1 MNKPIPPAK
10 FHNIRPP
17 NNNYTYFEDRQN
29 HAFLPL
35 ATSFERV
42 NAGWM
47 ADFAM
52 LAYGNKPFIQKKLD
66 DSGLT
71 ADGFVM
77 EYFSRDTTQCFV
89 GHNDNFVVVSM
100 RGTEID
106 NFWGA
111 FNDWRRNLELRL
123 EPDDSGG
130 PVHEGFI
137 KDMAAVWND
146 TNGVQGLKSYL
157 QPLLAGGTRTLWITG
172 HSLGAALATLAA
184 ERAVRDA
191 GLDVRGVY
199 TYGSPRVG
207 EIQFKQNYEARGL
220 NATTY
225 RVLYDIDVVQRIP
238 PGDTYTHVG
247 KLEFID
253 ADGHLHTNVPNL
265 TTEDGGLPEPT
276 GAQEWAVRLYGV
288 LGQGSALVANAF
300 GLTIPAPIADHA
312 PIYYASY
319 IWNNQ

>member
-1 MNKPIPPAK
+1 MTKPILPAT
-10 FHNIRPP
+10 FQNIRPP
-17 NNNYTYFEDRQN
+17 NKNYTYFEGKQN

-35 ATSFERV
+35 ATSFELV

-52 LAYGNKPFIQKKLD
+52 LAYADKPTIQMTFNE
-66 DSGLT
+66 SGLT

-77 EYFSRDTTQCFV
+77 EFFSRDTTQWFV
-89 GHNDNFVVVSM
+89 AHNDNFVVVSM

-111 FNDWRRNLELRL
+111 FNDWRRNLELRPV
-123 EPDDSGG
+123 PDDSGG
-130 PVHEGFI
+130 LVHEGFM
-137 KDMAAVWND
+137 KDIAAAWDD
-146 TNGVQGLKSYL
+146 TNGAQGLKSYL
-157 QPLLAGGTRTLWITG
+157 QPLLADGTRTLWITG

-184 ERAVRDA
+184 ERAVRD
-191 GLDVRGVY
+191 GGFDVRGVY

-207 EIQFKQNYEARGL
+207 DIQFKQNYEARGL

-225 RVLYDIDVVQRIP
+225 RVVYDIDVAQILF
-238 PGDTYTHVG
+238 PGDAYMHVG
-247 KLEFID
+247 QLKFID
-253 ADGHLHTNVPNL
+253 ADGRLDPNL
-265 TTEDGGLPEPT
+265 EDGGLPEPT
-276 GAQEWAVRLYGV
+276 KAQKLAMRLFGA
-288 LGQGSALVANAF
+288 LGQSSALVANAL
-300 GLTIPAPIADHA
+300 GLTVPAPIADHA

>member
-1 MNKPIPPAK
+1 MSKPIPTAK

-29 HAFLPL
+29 HAFLPQ
-35 ATSFERV
+35 ASSFERV

-52 LAYGNKPFIQKKLD
+52 LAYGNKPFIQEKLD

-77 EYFSRDTTQCFV
+77 EYFSRGTTECFV
-89 GHNDNFVVVSM
+89 AHNDKFVVVSM

-111 FNDWRRNLELRL
+111 FNDWRRNLELRPV
-123 EPDDSGG
+123 PDDSGG
-130 PVHEGFI
+130 LVHEGFM
-137 KDMAAVWND
+137 KDIAEVWND
-146 TNGVQGLKSYL
+146 TNGRQGLKSYL

-191 GLDVRGVY
+191 GFDVSGVY

-207 EIQFKQNYEARGL
+207 DIQFKQKYEARGL
-220 NATTY
+220 NAKTY
-225 RVLYDIDVVQRIP
+225 RVVYDIDVAQKLF
-238 PGDTYTHVG
+238 GDAYTHVG
-247 KLEFID
+247 QLKFID
-253 ADGHLHTNVPNL
+253 ADGHLHQNVPN
-265 TTEDGGLPEPT
+265 GGLPEPT
-276 GAQEWAVRLYGV
+276 GAQEWAVRLYGL
-288 LGQGSALVANAF
+288 LGRGWALVENAL
-300 GLTIPAPIADHA
+300 GLTIPAPFADHA

>member
-1 MNKPIPPAK
+1 MTKRILPAT
-10 FHNIRPP
+10 FPNIRPP
-17 NNNYTYFEDRQN
+17 NHNYTYFEDRQN

-52 LAYGNKPFIQKKLD
+52 LAYGSQAFIQEKLD

-89 GHNDNFVVVSM
+89 AHNLNFVVVSM

-111 FNDWRRNLELRL
+111 FNDWRRNLELRPVL
-123 EPDDSGG
+123 DNSGG
-130 PVHEGFI
+130 LVHEGFMR
-137 KDMAAVWND
+137 DMAAVWND
-146 TNGVQGLKSYL
+146 TNTPQGLKGYL
-157 QPLLAGGTRTLWITG
+157 QTLLAGGTRTLWITG

-191 GLDVRGVY
+191 GFDVRGVY

-207 EIQFKQNYEARGL
+207 DIKFKQNYEARGL
-220 NATTY
+220 NAKTY
-225 RVLYDIDVVQRIP
+225 RVVYDIDIAQRLF
-238 PGDTYTHVG
+238 PGDAYTHVG
-247 KLEFID
+247 QLKFID
-253 ADGHLHTNVPNL
+253 ADGHLDPNR
-265 TTEDGGLPEPT
+265 TTEEGGLPEPT
-276 GAQEWAVRLYGV
+276 RAQEWAVRLYGA
-288 LGQGSALVANAF
+288 LGRSSALVANAF
-300 GLTIPAPIADHA
+300 GLTIPALIADHA